1 MSEIDWDKAPEGAT
15 HYLPENPA
23 RGHMWVK
30 ITGAFVYAAL
40 GGREFCGWEFWGAN
54 PSCIDEFK
62 PVSRPSPAW
71 SGEGLPPVGSTCE
84 YIGGKHGMPEP
95 WPVEIVHHYHG
106 GACMAV
112 AFLYARDGQTRVAG
126 AIDSCF
132 RPIRTPEQ
140 IAADERTKACDR
152 MYGVILDSIPEERR
166 KNGSD
171 ICEAL
176 YDAGYRKVEQPK

>member
-1 MSEIDWDKAPEGAT
+1 MSEIDWAKAPEGAS
-15 HYLPENPA
+15 HYVI
-23 RGHMWVK
+23 G
-30 ITGAFVYAAL
+30 L
-40 GGREFCGWEFWGAN
+40 GFFKLDLAGWFICDDGEKVWRKTPYQSPDNFSWWGNAV
-54 PSCIDEFK
+54 E
-62 PVSRPSPAW
+62 RPSPTW

-106 GACMAV
+106 GACMAA

>member
-71 SGEGLPPVGSTCE
+71 SRDGLPPVGARCE
-84 YIGGKHGMPEP
+84 AAIPHTSGPDNERSFIWIEGSVIAYYEIKGKT
-95 WPVEIVHHYHG
+95 
-106 GACMAV
+106 
-112 AFLYARDGQTRVAG
+112 YAWFAEDDGFYPPNVLE
-126 AIDSCF
+126 F

-140 IAADERTKACDR
+140 IAADEREVAIR
-152 MYGVILDSIPEERR
+152 LMMRAIHGA
-166 KNGSD
+166 GSLSL
-171 ICEAL
+171 IQAEKL
-176 YDAGYRKVEQPK
+176 YDAGYRKAEVNDAV